1 MKAPVCECAGVEPAE
16 AAAWVDFS
24 LALFNCNEFLYVP

>member
-1 MKAPVCECAGVEPAE
+1 MSRTIDPAE

-24 LALFNCNEFLYVP
+24 LAMLNCNEFLYVP